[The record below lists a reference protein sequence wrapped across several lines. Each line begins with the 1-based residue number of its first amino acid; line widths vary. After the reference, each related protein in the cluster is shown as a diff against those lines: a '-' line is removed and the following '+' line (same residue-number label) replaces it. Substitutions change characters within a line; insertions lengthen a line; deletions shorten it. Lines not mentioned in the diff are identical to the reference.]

1 MRSVHPIGT
10 IQGRLLPPREG
21 RIQAF
26 PVGCWAEE
34 FALAA
39 EAGLDRIEWIWDDDP
54 AGVNPLETV
63 SGIETILRTAA
74 DSGVVVRSICADR
87 FMKRPLVSQGGD
99 LEPTA
104 VDELRGLLENAA
116 RLGAE
121 CIVLPFV
128 DASALPSRS
137 ERAGLERLLGEVLPD
152 AERASVEL
160 HLETDWA
167 PSELA
172 EFVAGFAHPLLRVNY
187 DIGNSASLGHD
198 PREEL
203 RLLGDHLGSVH
214 VKDRLRGGGTVP
226 LGEGD
231 ADFEACFAGFR
242 RTGYERAFILQVA
255 RGAAANEVEWARR
268 NRRFVE
274 DLLKRKGARPGI
286 SSPAESVRDPVALM
300 PTDETKQTGVS
311 EATALQT

>member
-1 MRSVHPIGT
+1 MRSARPIG
-10 IQGRLLPPREG
+10 IMQGRLLPPRGG

-26 PVGCWAEE
+26 PAGCWAQE

-39 EAGLDRIEWIWDDDP
+39 QAGLDQIEWIWDDDP
-54 AGVNPLETV
+54 PGVNPLESP
-63 SGIETILRTAA
+63 SGIEAILRTAA
-74 DSGVVVRSICADR
+74 DSGVVVGSICADR
-87 FMKRPLVSQGGD
+87 FMKRRLVSQGGD
-99 LEPTA
+99 IEPTA

-128 DASALPSRS
+128 DASALATSG
-137 ERAGLERLLGEVLPD
+137 ERAGLARLLGEALPD

-172 EFVAGFAHPLLRVNY
+172 AFVGGFAHPLLRVNY

-198 PREEL
+198 PAKEL
-203 RLLGDHLGSVH
+203 SLLGGFLGSVH
-214 VKDRLRGGGTVP
+214 IKDRLRGGSTVP

-231 ADFEACFAGFR
+231 ADFGACFDGFR
-242 RTGYERAFILQVA
+242 RADYDRAFILQVA
-255 RGAAANEVEWARR
+255 RNPAVDEVEWARR

-274 DLLKRKGARPGI
+274 EFRFF
-286 SSPAESVRDPVALM
+286 ESA
-300 PTDETKQTGVS
+300 VS
-311 EATALQT
+311 